1 MDVSGFPSESDVV
14 TVTLPGSDEPINLR
28 YPSFAEWH
36 SLAKAHRDL
45 DGGTPPADL
54 IARTLTVC
62 LCDADGKP
70 AGMDSS
76 KVLRLPHRRVMW
88 IYSRCWETVLKSGDQ
103 VVQELEK
110 NSAAG
115 QD

>member
-1 MDVSGFPSESDVV
+1 MDMSVFSAESDVV
-14 TVTLPGSDEPINLR
+14 TVTPPGSDEPVHLR

-62 LCDADGKP
+62 MCDAEGKP
-70 AGMDSS
+70 LGMEAG
-76 KVLRLPHRRVMW
+76 KVMKFPHRRVMW
-88 IYSRCWETVLKSGDQ
+88 VYSRCWETVLLSGDQ

>member
-1 MDVSGFPSESDVV
+1 MDVSVFPSDSDVV
-14 TVTLPGSDEPINLR
+14 TVTPPGSDEPVHLR

-62 LCDADGKP
+62 MCDAEGKP
-70 AGMDSS
+70 LGMEAG
-76 KVLRLPHRRVMW
+76 KVMKFPHRRVMW
-88 IYSRCWETVLKSGDQ
+88 IYNRCWETVLKSGDQ

>member
-1 MDVSGFPSESDVV
+1 MDVSVFPSDSDVV
-14 TVTLPGSDEPINLR
+14 TVTPPGDEPVYLR

-45 DGGTPPADL
+45 DGGTPSADL

-62 LCDADGKP
+62 MCDADGKP
-70 AGMDSS
+70 LGMESS
-76 KVLRLPHRRVMW
+76 KVLKLPHLRVMW
-88 IYSRCWETVLKSGDQ
+88 IYNRCWETVLKSGDQ